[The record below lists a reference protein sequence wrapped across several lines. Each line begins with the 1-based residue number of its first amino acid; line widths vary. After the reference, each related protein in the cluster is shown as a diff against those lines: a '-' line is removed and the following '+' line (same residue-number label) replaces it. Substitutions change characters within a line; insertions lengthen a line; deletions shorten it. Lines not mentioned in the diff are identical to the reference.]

1 MRQTPHSVV
10 MHEITIVDGRG
21 LVVLG
26 PTRERKEDITLPRQ
40 VTERIIKAH
49 EEKES
54 ELENE

>member
-1 MRQTPHSVV
+1 

-26 PTRERKEDITLPRQ
+26 PTRERKEDVTLPRQ

-54 ELENE
+54 ELKNEWKETA

>member
-1 MRQTPHSVV
+1 

-26 PTRERKEDITLPRQ
+26 PTRERKEDLTLPRQ

-54 ELENE
+54 ELQDD